1 MKNLVVK
8 RHIIGWIAAICA
20 LFVLGIVGGIEH
32 GESPLIALYAI
43 PALAILIFNCYIL
56 GLFD

>member
-8 RHIIGWIAAICA
+8 RHIIGWIAALCA
-20 LFVLGIVGGIEH
+20 LFVLGLAGGVEH
-32 GESPLIALYAI
+32 GESPLILLYAI
-43 PALAILIFNCYIL
+43 PALAILIFNFYIL